1 MKLGTIVIFDTL
13 EIEEKFKRLH
23 EMGFGYCQLLCWQHE
38 FLTDEGAEAVLA
50 ACRKYNIE
58 ITTVWCGWTGPRV
71 WNFYEGPITLGI
83 VPPDYRYHRICELM
97 RGSDFAKKLGV
108 KKMATHLG
116 FLPETPTDPNFMPVL
131 SAIRHIAKHCKE
143 NGQSFIFETG
153 QETPVTL
160 LRFIEESG
168 CDNVGI
174 NLDPAN
180 LILYGKANP
189 VDALSVFGK
198 YVMEVHAKDGDYPT
212 DSKSLGKER
221 KIGEGR
227 VNFPALV
234 AKLREV
240 GFDGA
245 LIIEREIKGDQQTID
260 ILDAKKMLEELIK

>member
-1 MKLGTIVIFDTL
+1 MKIGLIVRHAGDIENELTKVQNFGFDC
-13 EIEEKFKRLH
+13 
-23 EMGFGYCQLLCWQHE
+23 CQIQSWFPEL
-38 FLTDEGAEAVLA
+38 LTDENADLIRRLLCEKG
-50 ACRKYNIE
+50 
-58 ITTVWCGWTGPRV
+58 ITVSTFWCGWSGPRV